1 MTEFVI
7 AINGLVK
14 GVVLGK
20 NQSTMRLVENDP
32 SPLGLKEAMVT
43 EMEDETVA
51 FRPDDDRKIVCSN
64 MRCKRVT
71 PGITSPLFRTD
82 TANSANQMCDAVLI
96 HVRKDSGLDVA
107 LIDLKG
113 NSPSGFEGQF
123 KATAC
128 FVRYIVDLINSL
140 APGYVEWKVR
150 RWRYVLL
157 QPEAAGLPRKG
168 PVGRLAT
175 RATTPNDPYRHRVA
189 QGGNVPM
196 SMLFDLTGVP

>member
-1 MTEFVI
+1 MIEFVI
-7 AINGLVK
+7 AINDLVK

-20 NQSTMRLVENDP
+20 DQATMRLVEKDP
-32 SPLGLKEAMVT
+32 SPLGLKEAVVT
-43 EMEDETVA
+43 EIEDKTVA
-51 FRPDDDRKIVCSN
+51 FRPDEDRKIVCSN
-64 MRCKRVT
+64 MRCRRIV

-82 TANSANQMCDAVLI
+82 SASSANQMCDAVLI
-96 HVRKDSGLDVA
+96 RVRNDSGLDVA

-140 APGYVEWKVR
+140 SPGYVEWKVR

-157 QPEAAGLPRKG
+157 QPETAGLPRKG
-168 PVGRLAT
+168 PVGRLAA
-175 RATTPNDPYRHRVA
+175 RATAPNDPYRHRVA
-189 QGGNVPM
+189 HGGDVPM
-196 SMLFDLTGVP
+196 NMFFDLTGVH